1 MNDRMRPPETEQR
14 QATPERVVA
23 RLRRHGRR
31 LILPAI
37 VLIGVAGAAAYAS
50 GILLED
56 WQRWALLG
64 GSVLLVLLACLLPFL
79 SWLAGRVTITDRRV
93 IVTNGVFVRVR
104 RELPLRRGYD
114 VTVRRTPGQR
124 MFGSGDVRIDVG
136 RDRPFVLK
144 DLPGP
149 ELAQQALHELIA
161 GAPSVAPL
169 QPAQTDADTVM
180 WGQR

>member
-1 MNDRMRPPETEQR
+1 MRPPESELR
-14 QATPERVVA
+14 QPPPERVVA

-31 LILPAI
+31 LVLPAI
-37 VLIGVAGAAAYAS
+37 VLIALAGGAAYGS

-64 GSVLLVLLACLLPFL
+64 GSVLLVLLVCLLPFL

-93 IVTNGVFVRVR
+93 IATSGVFVRVR

-124 MFGSGDVRIDVG
+124 MAGSGDVRIEVG
-136 RDRPFVLK
+136 RERPFVLK
-144 DLPGP
+144 DLPAP
-149 ELAQQALHELIA
+149 MQVQQALHELIA
-161 GAPSVAPL
+161 AAPSVAPL
-169 QPAQTDADTVM
+169 QPAQTDADTVA
-180 WGQR
+180 WGRR